1 MNAKNGCGREHPR
14 ELIRHILYWCTKY
27 SPRRFR
33 STKHTNLT
41 YIADIP
47 DLKKPIDM
55 NLLRSM
61 ALRVPALE
69 TAATSTNMKSQGS
82 ENNDLMNFVT
92 QKIADDIIAAQR
104 AALIV
109 STGNGETEFDNLL
122 TDLENMP
129 TSDVTRKRIAQERRY
144 VGSSSAVA
152 SRFASAHPMYY
163 RHVADAL
170 EN

>member
-1 MNAKNGCGREHPR
+1 MKLVMVRKHLAQ
-14 ELIRHILYWCTKY
+14 LA
-27 SPRRFR
+27 S
-33 STKHTNLT
+33 STANCNIIGWSTQGGLVLDYLT